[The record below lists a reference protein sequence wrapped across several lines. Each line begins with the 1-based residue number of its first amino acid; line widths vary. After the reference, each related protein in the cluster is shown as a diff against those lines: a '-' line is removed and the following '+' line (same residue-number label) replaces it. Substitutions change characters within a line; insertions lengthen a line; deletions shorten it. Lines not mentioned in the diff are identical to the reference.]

1 MLVLLKNESGAPNGY
16 FLWILDSVVS
26 RYFTIVKHASAS
38 IRKAGILHILE
49 FENTYFKI
57 TGSAAD
63 IRTDED
69 VLTC

>member
-1 MLVLLKNESGAPNGY
+1 MLLKSECGVPNGY

-26 RYFTIVKHASAS
+26 RYVIIVKHVSAS

-49 FENTYFKI
+49 FENTDFRI
-57 TGSAAD
+57 AGSAAD
-63 IRTDED
+63 IWTDED

>member
-1 MLVLLKNESGAPNGY
+1 MLLKNACAASNGY

-26 RYFTIVKHASAS
+26 RYVIIVKRASAS
-38 IRKAGILHILE
+38 IRKAEILHILE
-49 FENTYFKI
+49 FENTDFRI